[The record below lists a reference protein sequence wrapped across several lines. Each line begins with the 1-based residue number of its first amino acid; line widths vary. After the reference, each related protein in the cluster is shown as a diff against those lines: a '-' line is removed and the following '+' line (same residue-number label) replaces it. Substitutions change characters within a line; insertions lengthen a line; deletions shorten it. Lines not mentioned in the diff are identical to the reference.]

1 MEWKEETIVLNLVT
15 QYRKHIGNQYS
26 HPTGMIGRAIG
37 ELMRRQHEP
46 EVQWTV
52 SLLAVKPTDSILEIG
67 FGAGRAIELITTQAI
82 NGHISGIDLSKTMLN
97 VASQRNTKAVRRGQ
111 VDLRLGNVNLLPFDD
126 AQFDKIVS
134 IHTLYFWLDYSQ
146 AIAEITRVLKPNGLL
161 ILTFSPGKIA
171 ADGSKEIS
179 PFQKI
184 VEEQVLPEMKQCGF
198 SAAYLK
204 YGPNSRQFLTT
215 AIIGKK

>member
-1 MEWKEETIVLNLVT
+1 MPNLVT
-15 QYRKHIGNQYS
+15 HFQHQIDKQYS
-26 HPTGMIGRAIG
+26 HPMGVIGRAIG
-37 ELMRRQHEP
+37 ERMRRQHEP
-46 EVQWTV
+46 EVQWTL
-52 SLLAVKPTDSILEIG
+52 SLLDVKPTDNILEIG
-67 FGAGRAIELITTQAI
+67 FGSGRAIELLTTQAI
-82 NGHISGIDLSKTMLN
+82 NGHISGIDLSQTMLH
-97 VASQRNTKAVRRGQ
+97 VANQRNAQAISRGQ
-111 VDLRLGNVNLLPFDD
+111 VELRQGDVITLPFDD
-126 AQFDKIVS
+126 AQFDKIFS
-134 IHTLYFWLDYSQ
+134 IHTLYFWPDYSQ
-146 AIAEITRVLKPNGLL
+146 AIAEIIRVLKPNGLL

>member
-1 MEWKEETIVLNLVT
+1 MQNLVT
-15 QYRKHIGNQYS
+15 RFHKHIDSQYRQ
-26 HPTGMIGRAIG
+26 PTGVIGRAIG
-37 ELMRRQHEP
+37 ERMRRQHEP
-46 EVQWTV
+46 EVQWTL
-52 SLLAVKPTDSILEIG
+52 SLLDVKPTDSVLEIG
-67 FGAGRAIELITTQAI
+67 FGSGQAIELLTTQTI
-82 NGHISGIDLSKTMLN
+82 HGHISGIDLSQTMLH
-97 VASQRNTKAVRRGQ
+97 VASQRNAQAILRGQ
-111 VDLRLGNVNLLPFDD
+111 VELRQGNVTTLPFEDS
-126 AQFDKIVS
+126 QFDKIFS
-134 IHTLYFWLDYSQ
+134 IHTLYFWPDYLQSV
-146 AIAEITRVLKPNGLL
+146 AEIARTLKPNGLL
-161 ILTFSPGKIA
+161 ILTFSPGKIV